1 MLYGDPLPVSHTPQ
15 HSLSALVLTHPLPGG
30 RCWACHTACSRGP
43 QLEGFVV
50 TSLIQLLCRTTKLGW
65 FDDDAYRTV
74 VDDAQKLLEKGT
86 QVGLPCS
93 QG

>member
-1 MLYGDPLPVSHTPQ
+1 M
-15 HSLSALVLTHPLPGG
+15 
-30 RCWACHTACSRGP
+30 
-43 QLEGFVV
+43 V

-86 QVGLPCS
+86 QVWDAFCSSRLGNKSSLSVHGLVGNEECR
-93 QG
+93 

>member
-1 MLYGDPLPVSHTPQ
+1 M
-15 HSLSALVLTHPLPGG
+15 
-30 RCWACHTACSRGP
+30 
-43 QLEGFVV
+43 V

-86 QVGLPCS
+86 QVWVVL
-93 QG
+93 